1 MCREDFCVEGDLPQT
16 IGAADY
22 KYRSGKIRA
31 DTRGRVQ
38 EELPAVFAKTKEAAS
53 ARRLLGILLFPPFM
67 DTRNKTNDPV
77 VTCYMIASLEG
88 RVYKKDYNSGKAL
101 MAMLE
106 LIGCSYSIMPWN
118 SSRHLARSV
127 QIQWSD
133 KIKAIVADERSRAG
147 QLGGRVYFDSGY
159 RIGRKSSS
167 QETHYYKRLADEAN
181 AHVTIGHPSYKTLKL
196 INSQSSIVHNSLWK
210 SNLPALQNKICSLS
224 DDIEEEYNDKR
235 YTQDLQGRLP
245 ENKIVNYK
253 AVQRTSRVY
262 ADGSSVLQ
270 LPRELRKIVHAG
282 CHEIDLSSAQ
292 IAVACVVLPELLGQR
307 LSTEHRNSLKEVAEM
322 LRNGES
328 FWSMLL
334 TELAIDPQ
342 FKPVLKTAGCS
353 TLFGSSR
360 RSVQRA
366 LRLGL
371 HPLGTTKC
379 KCKKSGKPYM
389 TKREAIVVGNRYAS
403 NRWVRGFDAA
413 CAAFMEL
420 VRLKGGAFDA
430 FGDWISLENKE
441 EAGKLSRNEM
451 GHRRRSVLAA
461 LMQSYEQKIMQA
473 TVEEINII
481 NKSRKEV
488 HLIAWL
494 HDSVTIKSAQRQ
506 EKYAMRIAEK
516 LTQKAASM
524 GIPTRG
530 EINAL

>member
-1 MCREDFCVEGDLPQT
+1 MYSEDFCVEGDLPQT
-16 IGAADY
+16 IVAADY

-31 DTRGRVQ
+31 DTRGRLQ
-38 EELPAVFAKTKEAAS
+38 EELPSVFAKTKEAAS

-101 MAMLE
+101 TAMLD
-106 LIGCSYSIMPWN
+106 LIGCSYSITPWDY
-118 SSRHLARSV
+118 SRHFARS
-127 QIQWSD
+127 IRIEWSD
-133 KIKAIVADERSRAG
+133 KIKVIVADERSRAG

-159 RIGRKSSS
+159 RIGRKGSS
-167 QETHYYKRLADEAN
+167 QENQYYKRLADEAN

-196 INSQSSIVHNSLWK
+196 INSQSPIVHNSLWK
-210 SNLPALQNKICSLS
+210 SNLLALQNKICSLS

-235 YTQDLQGRLP
+235 YTQDLLGRLP
-245 ENKIVNYK
+245 ENKILYGK

-270 LPRELRKIVHAG
+270 LPRELRKIAHAG
-282 CHEIDLSSAQ
+282 CHEIDLSCAQ
-292 IAVACVVLPELLGQR
+292 IAVACIVLPDLLGSR
-307 LSTEHRNSLKEVAEM
+307 LPTEHRDALQEVAEM

-328 FWSMLL
+328 FWNMLL
-334 TELAIDPQ
+334 TELKIDPQ

-360 RSVQRA
+360 RSVQKA

-389 TKREAIVVGNRYAS
+389 TKREAIVVGNRYAN

-420 VRLKGGAFDA
+420 VKRKGGSWDA
-430 FGDWISLENKE
+430 FQRWTPVIIKGEP
-441 EAGKLSRNEM
+441 GKLSRNVM

-461 LMQSYEQKIMQA
+461 VMQSYEQKIMQA
-473 TVEEINII
+473 AVEEINII
-481 NKSRKEV
+481 NEYRKEV

-494 HDSVTIKSAQRQ
+494 HDSVTIKAAQRQ
-506 EKYAMRIAEK
+506 EVYAMRISK
-516 LTQKAASM
+516 RLTQEAASM

-530 EINAL
+530 EVKAL